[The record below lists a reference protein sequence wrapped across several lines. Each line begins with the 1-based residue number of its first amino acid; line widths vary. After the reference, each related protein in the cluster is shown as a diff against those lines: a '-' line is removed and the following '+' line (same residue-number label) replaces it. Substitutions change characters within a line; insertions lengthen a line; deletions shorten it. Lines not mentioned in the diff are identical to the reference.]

1 VTARPLGE
9 PAEQPHLELHDLSRP
24 AGSRRSLRR
33 ASRYPGRTTTRPSVA
48 PRPVTVEVMAS
59 TTDRRVGG
67 RYELVRRIARGGG
80 GTVWAA
86 YDHLLERDVAVKHV
100 PIPDDLPATER
111 ELVRARVRSEARA
124 AARLLHPSAVTIF
137 DVVAEDGD
145 VHLVLELVEDPTLDE
160 LVMRQGPLDEAEA
173 AAVGRSLLDVLMA
186 AHERGIVHRD
196 VKPSNIFVADT
207 GEVKLTDFG
216 IASMDGEARLTRTGA
231 TMGSP
236 QFIAPEQALG
246 HDAAPAADL
255 WGLGASLYLA
265 VEGVPPFQR
274 GNAIA
279 TVHAV
284 VHEDARPCQR
294 ADELAPDPRG
304 AAESR
309 TRRTAPPRRGCV
321 TSSTGSPANPPAVP
335 AASTPVVPIRSTPS
349 DEAPPEAEPT
359 PEATGPSEPDDGD
372 GEAADDTLSASVPL
386 RTAAPDDDDAART
399 DAEPTSDP
407 DEAGRRRWLPALV
420 VAALAGLVAIALLTG
435 GGPDLD
441 PDGPEVAAPDASED
455 EDAGGDADPE
465 ATDPGASPGEDPDA
479 DPEGGDGPRT
489 RTPRTIRRPRATRS
503 RRRTCPTT
511 GRSST
516 VPPTRWPSPPVG
528 RSAPARDAWSTTADP
543 DSSTYLRVDWTPDPQ
558 PDPYANWEEFDR
570 SLAASFDNYERLQ
583 LTELTFRGEPAAL
596 LEYTYTA
603 GGTELRAY
611 NLNLLSGDRAYALNL
626 QSQAQDWDEVEP
638 MFASMVGGFQPD

>member
-1 VTARPLGE
+1 
-9 PAEQPHLELHDLSRP
+9 
-24 AGSRRSLRR
+24 
-33 ASRYPGRTTTRPSVA
+33 
-48 PRPVTVEVMAS
+48 
-59 TTDRRVGG
+59 
-67 RYELVRRIARGGG
+67 
-80 GTVWAA
+80 
-86 YDHLLERDVAVKHV
+86 
-100 PIPDDLPATER
+100 
-111 ELVRARVRSEARA
+111 
-124 AARLLHPSAVTIF
+124 
-137 DVVAEDGD
+137 
-145 VHLVLELVEDPTLDE
+145 
-160 LVMRQGPLDEAEA
+160 MRQGPLDEAEA

-246 HDAAPAADL
+246 HDAAPPADL

-294 ADELAPDPRG
+294 ADELAPILEALLSKDPADRPAETWLRDELDRVAG
-304 AAESR
+304 EPAA
-309 TRRTAPPRRGCV
+309 
-321 TSSTGSPANPPAVP
+321 AVP

-359 PEATGPSEPDDGD
+359 PEATGASEPDDGD

-479 DPEGGDGPRT
+479 DPEGGDEPEDPDTTDDPQAAGDEVSEADVPDDWQVVDGPAYQVAI
-489 RTPRTIRRPRATRS
+489 PAGWEVSPGE
-503 RRRTCPTT
+503 
-511 GRSST
+511 GRLVDHS
-516 VPPTRWPSPPVG
+516 
-528 RSAPARDAWSTTADP
+528 DP

>member
-1 VTARPLGE
+1 
-9 PAEQPHLELHDLSRP
+9 
-24 AGSRRSLRR
+24 
-33 ASRYPGRTTTRPSVA
+33 
-48 PRPVTVEVMAS
+48 MAS

-80 GTVWAA
+80 GTVWAG

-124 AARLLHPSAVTIF
+124 AARLRHPSAVTIF

-160 LVMRQGPLDEAEA
+160 LVMREGPLDETEA

-196 VKPSNIFVADT
+196 VKPSNIFVSET

-246 HDAAPAADL
+246 HDAAPPADL

-265 VEGVPPFQR
+265 VEGVPPFER

-284 VHEDARPCQR
+284 VHEDARPCER
-294 ADELAPDPRG
+294 ADELAPILEALLVKDP
-304 AAESR
+304 AERPDESWLR
-309 TRRTAPPRRGCV
+309 DELDRVTGETA
-321 TSSTGSPANPPAVP
+321 PAVP
-335 AASTPVVPIRSTPS
+335 AASTPVVPIRSTPV
-349 DEAPPEAEPT
+349 DEPAPAPDPAPEPQASPGPDT
-359 PEATGPSEPDDGD
+359 TGVGEPDADGD
-372 GEAADDTLSASVPL
+372 DDAEDTLSASVPL
-386 RTAAPDDDDAART
+386 RTSEPADDGGAPSDTGSDA
-399 DAEPTSDP
+399 DP
-407 DEAGRRRWLPALV
+407 EGAGRRRWLPVLV
-420 VAALAGLVAIALLTG
+420 VAALVGLVAIVLLVG
-435 GGPDLD
+435 GG
-441 PDGPEVAAPDASED
+441 PDGPEVTAPDTTD
-455 EDAGGDADPE
+455 EAEVGGDAAPEATEPDADTGEDPE
-465 ATDPGASPGEDPDA
+465 AEPEDAAEPEDDEAADGPQAEGGEVPEADVPDDWQVVDGPAYQVAVPAGWEVSPGQ
-479 DPEGGDGPRT
+479 
-489 RTPRTIRRPRATRS
+489 
-503 RRRTCPTT
+503 
-511 GRSST
+511 GRLVDHS
-516 VPPTRWPSPPVG
+516 
-528 RSAPARDAWSTTADP
+528 DP

-558 PDPYANWEEFDR
+558 PDPYADWEELDR
-570 SLAASFDNYERLQ
+570 SLAARFDDYERIQ